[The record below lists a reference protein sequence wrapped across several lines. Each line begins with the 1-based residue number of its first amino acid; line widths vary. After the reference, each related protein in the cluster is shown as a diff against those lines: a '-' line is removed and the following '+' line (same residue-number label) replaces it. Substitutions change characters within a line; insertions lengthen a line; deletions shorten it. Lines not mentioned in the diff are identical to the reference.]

1 MTLAKSL
8 QASALV
14 LCLASVGGMS
24 NAAAVE
30 ASLTG
35 AWAQDAS
42 ECKKLFSRTG
52 KNVVFKKPVDAFA
65 QAFILSG
72 NQIRTPGASCRIK
85 GLKRSGERRT
95 LALACAT
102 AVSVDDVPATFALL
116 GDGTLRRFLN
126 AADTTGSKYERC
138 SL

>member
-1 MTLAKSL
+1 MTLGKSL

-14 LCLASVGGMS
+14 LCLASLGGMS

-42 ECKKLFSRTG
+42 ECKELFSRTG
-52 KNVVFKKPVDAFA
+52 KTFAFKKPVDTFA

-72 NQIRTPGASCRIK
+72 SQIRTPGASCRIK
-85 GLKRSGERRT
+85 GVKRSGDRRT
-95 LALACAT
+95 LALVCAT
-102 AVSVDDVPATFALL
+102 SVSVDEVPAAFGLL
-116 GDGTLRRFLN
+116 EDGTLRRFLN
-126 AADTTGSKYERC
+126 AADATGSK
-138 SL
+138 